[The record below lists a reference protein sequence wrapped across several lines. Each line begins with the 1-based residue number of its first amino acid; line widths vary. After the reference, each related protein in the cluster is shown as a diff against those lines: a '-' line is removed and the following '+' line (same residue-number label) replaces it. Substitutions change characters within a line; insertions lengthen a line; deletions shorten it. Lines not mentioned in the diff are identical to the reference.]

1 MLPVLS
7 RGVGGPGIVAQHVGR
22 LDADNALRQK
32 NPHGVVCAPSMT
44 ILLCSPRGHPCRD
57 DLAPFAVREESNL
70 YFFVFPFPTFNI
82 RGKRRGDDQVER
94 PEADQGMIR
103 RWSLLGRALH
113 VLSLLLSGASGF
125 VPPSSVL
132 RASPSCH
139 ALAVM
144 SFDGAE
150 RASALA
156 FCRESPTAVIAT
168 VWPTAHSQV
177 SAARAWLDT
186 TGCTL
191 VHEASIYLSPQAA
204 VPAILA
210 LYHGEEWLDSNCWY
224 MESPLPEGPPQG
236 PFAGAKW
243 KAQLAFREDAPM
255 HVFVLDAAGAS
266 RLWSSKYAIREKL
279 RASVG
284 SLGNSCL
291 HLTDDQSDALN
302 AWRQGHGVLH
312 GGYQAHAR
320 MKRIACRHRGIW
332 ADVCCIHTGGTSVT
346 AATPF
351 TVLGFC

>member
-1 MLPVLS
+1 M
-7 RGVGGPGIVAQHVGR
+7 G
-22 LDADNALRQK
+22 
-32 NPHGVVCAPSMT
+32 
-44 ILLCSPRGHPCRD
+44 
-57 DLAPFAVREESNL
+57 
-70 YFFVFPFPTFNI
+70 
-82 RGKRRGDDQVER
+82 RGKRRGDAQVER

-103 RWSLLGRALH
+103 RWSLLGRALN

-132 RASPSCH
+132 RASPSYH

-191 VHEASIYLSPQAA
+191 VHEASVYLSPQAA

-255 HVFVLDAAGAS
+255 HVFVLDAAWAS

-312 GGYQAHAR
+312 GGGYECDSSYAFHCARVLLNPQSVSFLNKQTDVNSPAFSSRFQAYSSWLAE
-320 MKRIACRHRGIW
+320 ANFEDTT
-332 ADVCCIHTGGTSVT
+332 ATG
-346 AATPF
+346 F
-351 TVLGFC
+351 TDAFLPT